1 MVNFFPLPHFIGT
14 SIVMP
19 LTDAGPAVL
28 QSTFVAVTC
37 PAPAAVVG
45 VVHPAGTVTATCAPA
60 LFWDVPA
67 VKVIVNVV
75 VDDGVTDE
83 GEIDIAPCP
92 SPGAA
97 ANAGV
102 EDRTVSAAT
111 TAKSANA
118 VADLRIIGAATMRP
132 PA

>member
-1 MVNFFPLPHFIGT
+1 
-14 SIVMP
+14 
-19 LTDAGPAVL
+19 VL
-28 QSTFVAVTC
+28 QSTFVALTC
-37 PAPAAVVG
+37 PAPADKVG

-97 ANAGV
+97 AIAGMA
-102 EDRTVSAAT
+102 ETTVSAAT

-118 VADLRIIGAATMRP
+118 VADLRIVGAANTRP
-132 PA
+132 PT

>member
-1 MVNFFPLPHFIGT
+1 MVNCFAFAHFIGT
-14 SIVMP
+14 SIVIP
-19 LTDAGPAVL
+19 LTDAGPAEL
-28 QSTFVAVTC
+28 QSTFVALTC
-37 PAPAAVVG
+37 PAPADVVG
-45 VVHPAGTVTATCAPA
+45 VVHPAGIVTATCAPV

-75 VDDGVTDE
+75 VEDGVTDE
-83 GEIDIAPCP
+83 GEIAIVPCP

-97 ANAGV
+97 ASAGAAV
-102 EDRTVSAAT
+102 AKVSAAT

-118 VADLRIIGAATMRP
+118 VADLRTIGAATMRP